1 MPVVVIKNLDDTEK
15 ILAALKKDG
24 INCAEI
30 TFRTACAKE
39 AIALAVEKFPD
50 MNVGAGTVI
59 NGRQCVEALNAGA
72 KFIVSSGSAS
82 ATDEWAFIIW
92 KQAQTSFRV
101 RSSMTVPTWLSH
113 RKSPAMWIG
122 KRSSKA
128 WIGSTLRVLRLRFPN
143 PQWSCLLSPSRKR
156 RSGTSPFLATS
167 TTARISRSTARR
179 PVRSC
184 GSLPSMSMWRL
195 PTRKM
200 YKSRLKSPSMSTSDS
215 TSSTARNM
223 CAWQ

>member
-1 MPVVVIKNLDDTEK
+1 MNTEIVSQKERFLQEVEQKLLRRDLDAKLLENGLLHVSWNEK
-15 ILAALKKDG
+15 PLCSVDRDG
-24 INCAEI
+24 
-30 TFRTACAKE
+30 
-39 AIALAVEKFPD
+39 
-50 MNVGAGTVI
+50 
-59 NGRQCVEALNAGA
+59 
-72 KFIVSSGSAS
+72 IVSSGSAS

-128 WIGSTLRVLRLRFPN
+128 WIGSTSQASHLRFPN
-143 PQWSCLLSPSRKR
+143 PQWSRSLSPSRKR